1 MIRRGAFDDAPLL
14 VAMHE
19 RCSAETVARRY
30 HAPMPLLRPRLART
44 LLEPLH
50 GFSVVAISGDHL
62 IGIAT
67 VARDGTDRHDFG
79 LLVEDR
85 WQHRGIGATLLRAVA
100 AQATALGLTTLHCV
114 SQPGNEA
121 ALATVR
127 RAGLTARVTMADALV
142 HGTIPLPHMAE
153 PP

>member
-44 LLEPLH
+44 LLEPQH
-50 GFSVVAISGDHL
+50 GFSVVATSRDQL

-67 VARDGTDRHDFG
+67 LARDGADRHDLG
-79 LLVEDR
+79 LLVEDW
-85 WQHRGIGATLLRAVA
+85 WQHRGIGATLLRSVA
-100 AQATALGLTTLHCV
+100 AQAAALGLTMLHCV
-114 SQPGNEA
+114 SQPGNAA
-121 ALATVR
+121 ALATIR

-142 HGTIPLPHMAE
+142 HARIPIANVAE
-153 PP
+153 SR